1 MINLNNQPASSNS
14 ASPSTAQI
22 SQSEGE
28 HRIWLSAGTMLAPF
42 IFIGFIMTVALLGNV
57 DNAGIRLEKP
67 TPFPAKAPGEDAA
80 QYDKRLSL
88 YEKQV
93 DLYDQ
98 SLNEQSETLRWLTT
112 ATFPMFSGWIGT
124 VLAFY
129 FTSGSRAEKEGY
141 RQLLENANEKIVAG
155 GTGTGSGG
163 ADEKLKALR
172 LSSQI
177 HGLTFFENNLDAEL
191 VAVEQKIKDA
201 APRQRLLV
209 LDDSGRFKT
218 IVDLANIANFL
229 APPSGESPAGS
240 ASIDTSSIKLGE
252 YIQNRPETSEPVV
265 IFAAESDSLFD
276 ARTKMLNHQPPC
288 TNLIVTQDGTNEMP
302 VLAYLTDKDIQ
313 NLRG

>member
-1 MINLNNQPASSNS
+1 M
-14 ASPSTAQI
+14 
-22 SQSEGE
+22 
-28 HRIWLSAGTMLAPF
+28 
-42 IFIGFIMTVALLGNV
+42 
-57 DNAGIRLEKP
+57 
-67 TPFPAKAPGEDAA
+67 
-80 QYDKRLSL
+80 
-88 YEKQV
+88 
-93 DLYDQ
+93 
-98 SLNEQSETLRWLTT
+98 
-112 ATFPMFSGWIGT
+112 
-124 VLAFY
+124 
-129 FTSGSRAEKEGY
+129 
-141 RQLLENANEKIVAG
+141 
-155 GTGTGSGG
+155 
-163 ADEKLKALR
+163 
-172 LSSQI
+172 
-177 HGLTFFENNLDAEL
+177 
-191 VAVEQKIKDA
+191 EQKIKDA